1 MGKSGSGKTS
11 MRSIIFSNYIAR
23 DTRRL
28 GATID
33 VEHSNV
39 KFLGNLVLNLWDC
52 GGQEAFMEN
61 YFASQRDRIFKNVEV
76 LIYVFDVESRD
87 WEKDLHYYQSCL
99 EAILANSK
107 EARIFC
113 LIHKMDLVPEHQ
125 RDQVFEQRV
134 TELQR
139 RSEPLNIQAF
149 RTSIWDETL
158 YAAWS
163 KIVHCLIPNIRV
175 LESHLNNFCRIC
187 DADEVVL
194 FERTTFLVIAT
205 AATILHQDHHR
216 FEKISNIIKQFNL
229 GCSRS
234 QTRFKSMEIRGSNFT
249 AFIDVLT
256 NNTYVMI
263 VINQHHFNTYDIA
276 LDLEKQSLSKSQA
289 AVLMKGMKF
298 KLRERLAQIE
308 ENYIVSSDFDNDTY
322 FIKSGLSELKTE
334 IQMMKRQ
341 DVQILKADKDML
353 AREVDTVAQRLNEQV
368 ELMKNEITL
377 ELNNKK
383 NETRMDHQEIDI
395 KIQELNNKLTIKL
408 SEFKMGLES
417 VRLETI
423 WKGLA
428 GVAAAGLTIGMMAY
442 ALSNYTRK
450 RKQEN
455 KGKKLKAKKQMQEEA
470 HHAGFI
476 DMEVVYS
483 A

>member
-1 MGKSGSGKTS
+1 MKKKEKVLLMGKSGSGKTS

-113 LIHKMDLVPEHQ
+113 LIHKMDLVPENQ
-125 RDQVFEQRV
+125 RDQIFEQRV
-134 TELQR
+134 TELQK

-175 LESHLNNFCRIC
+175 LESHLSNFCRIC

-205 AATILHQDHHR
+205 AATIPHQDHHR

-234 QTRFKSMEIRGSNFT
+234 QTRFKSMEIRGSSFT

-256 NNTYVMI
+256 NNTYAMI
-263 VINQHHFNTYDIA
+263 VMSDPNI
-276 LDLEKQSLSKSQA
+276 QSA
-289 AVLMKGMKF
+289 ATL
-298 KLRERLAQIE
+298 
-308 ENYIVSSDFDNDTY
+308 
-322 FIKSGLSELKTE
+322 
-334 IQMMKRQ
+334 
-341 DVQILKADKDML
+341 
-353 AREVDTVAQRLNEQV
+353 LN
-368 ELMKNEITL
+368 I
-377 ELNNKK
+377 
-383 NETRMDHQEIDI
+383 
-395 KIQELNNKLTIKL
+395 
-408 SEFKMGLES
+408 
-417 VRLETI
+417 
-423 WKGLA
+423 
-428 GVAAAGLTIGMMAY
+428 AAA
-442 ALSNYTRK
+442 
-450 RKQEN
+450 
-455 KGKKLKAKKQMQEEA
+455 KKHFEKLEA
-470 HHAGFI
+470 
-476 DMEVVYS
+476 S
-483 A
+483 R